1 MFHLPFHIDPFSFE
15 IDHHKKIL
23 LLGSCFSDE
32 IGGKFHYYAF
42 NFASNPLG
50 TIFHPE
56 PLAQFIESCFDDHSF
71 NRVFPREDIFLTW
84 DAASTIYAT
93 SEIDLRSNLSAIR
106 TEWKEKLKTS
116 NYLFVTFGSAWSYR
130 LLEDDQ
136 IVANCHKMPGNQFKK
151 ELSDLETLI
160 TRWKRIVTFLNEVNP
175 ELQIVFTV
183 SPVRHSKDGLVANN
197 QSKAILLLLS
207 AELARQKNCHYFP
220 SYELVIDVLR
230 DHRFFKEDLVHPIDQ
245 AINFVWKQLS
255 MATMSQSTVQ
265 LCDRIEKLRLAKAH
279 RSMHPESS
287 ANQDHDDRTQQSI
300 NCFLKEHPYLLW

>member
-32 IGGKFHYYAF
+32 IGEKFRFFGF
-42 NFASNPLG
+42 NTASNPFG

-56 PLAQFIESCFDDHSF
+56 PLAQFIESCLKENSSDRIFQ
-71 NRVFPREDIFLTW
+71 REDIFLTW
-84 DAASTIYAT
+84 DAASSIYAV
-93 SEIDLRSNLSAIR
+93 SGNDLRSKLSGIR
-106 TEWKEKLKTS
+106 TEWKENLNS
-116 NYLFVTFGSAWSYR
+116 ANFLFVTFGSAWAYR
-130 LLEDDQ
+130 WLGDDQ
-136 IVANCHKMPGNQFKK
+136 IVANCHKVPGSQFKK

-160 TRWKRIVTFLNEVNP
+160 TRWKRIVALLNEINP

-197 QSKAILLLLS
+197 QSKAILILLS
-207 AELARQKNCHYFP
+207 TELAKQKNCHYFP

-230 DHRFFKEDLVHPIDQ
+230 DHRFFKEDLVHPNDQ
-245 AINFVWKQLS
+245 AINFVWKRIS

-265 LCDRIEKLRLAKAH
+265 LCERIEKLRIAKAH
-279 RSMHPESS
+279 RSLHPESS
-287 ANQDHDDRTQQSI
+287 AHQDHEDRTQQSI
-300 NCFLKEHPYLLW
+300 NCFLKEHPYLRW